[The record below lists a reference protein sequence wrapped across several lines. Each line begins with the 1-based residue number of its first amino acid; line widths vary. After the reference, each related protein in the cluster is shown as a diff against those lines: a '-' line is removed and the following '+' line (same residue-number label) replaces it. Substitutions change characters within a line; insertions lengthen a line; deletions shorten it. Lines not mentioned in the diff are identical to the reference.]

1 MAGPILR
8 GTTPRIRVRLK
19 TDDLLVGSIEAL
31 EYKVWQDGY
40 VLKFGINDVV
50 VDTEANELIAHLTE
64 EQTLQ
69 FKTKSSAK
77 LRCRFK
83 VGDEICGTRDY
94 QIQFTGDDV
103 DGVLVDATTGT

>member
-19 TDDLLVGSIEAL
+19 SEDLLVSNIEAL
-31 EYKVWQDGY
+31 EFKIWQNNLVKKYG
-40 VLKFGINDVV
+40 LGDVTI
-50 VDTEANELIAHLTE
+50 DPEANEIIRHLTE
-64 EQTLQ
+64 EETLE
-69 FKTKSSAK
+69 FKTGTSAK